1 MGQRIIA
8 RGETPRCLFLVASGR
23 CKIIY
28 EEVITEQKIP
38 RPSDKL
44 KPFKFKSFIEEGLAK
59 RLADAKKENRL
70 HTEECEEY
78 HKNDHLRRTFD
89 NERYACAENNKSI
102 NHVKP

>member
-1 MGQRIIA
+1 M
-8 RGETPRCLFLVASGR
+8 VASGR

-44 KPFKFKSFIEEGLAK
+44 KPFKYKDFIEEATAK
-59 RLADAKKENRL
+59 RLAAAKKESKL
-70 HTEECEEY
+70 KAEECEEY

-89 NERYACAENNKSI
+89 NERFACPENNKSI
-102 NHVKP
+102 HHVKFLHYLNS